1 VLIEDANLT
10 GMQIDG
16 VLVTELLRVCHQQHK
31 A

>member
-10 GMQIDG
+10 GMHIDG
-16 VLVTELLRVCHQQHK
+16 VLVTELLSVYHQQHK